1 MHSDEEEEALPVAFV
16 DLMSD
21 GEDED
26 SDAGSDEE
34 WRKKLKKSEVISS
47 KC

>member
-21 GEDED
+21 EEDGD
-26 SDAGSDEE
+26 SGAGSD
-34 WRKKLKKSEVISS
+34 KD
-47 KC
+47 